1 MPPHIYLYTLHCC
14 SDPPPTITKTQSSAP
29 GSKLRGRK
37 VLCEGASIVHLMTWN
52 PKRLLNHPWDWY
64 CIYIAWSGCCLYIVF
79 SWIDMGIIG
88 MSILLQHLWRLFSWK
103 YTTTTLKNQ
112 HTGTWVCILVHL
124 PVSSEF
130 RTVYCVPT
138 LTLYSWFHD
147 GCVRFNLSLAPV
159 QPTSSSCPLA
169 HRTETK
175 VVVLTTGWMVNVGR
189 FILWNIQNDALNG

>member
-1 MPPHIYLYTLHCC
+1 MPPHIFIYIALLFR
-14 SDPPPTITKTQSSAP
+14 PPTPTLTKTQSSAP

-37 VLCEGASIVHLMTWN
+37 VLCEGARMVHLMTWN

-64 CIYIAWSGCCLYIVF
+64 CIYIAWSGWCLYIVF
-79 SWIDMGIIG
+79 SWMDMRIVG
-88 MSILLQHLWRLFSWK
+88 MSILLLVQHLWRLFSWK

-112 HTGTWVCILVHL
+112 HAGTWVCILVQL

-130 RTVYCVPT
+130 RTVYYVPT

-147 GCVRFNLSLAPV
+147 GFVGFNLYLAPV

-175 VVVLTTGWMVNVGR
+175 VVVLTTGWMVNVRCIKRIGP
-189 FILWNIQNDALNG
+189 GS